1 MKGKASPSRF
11 WKVIGAI
18 IIIIIISVGFYWLL
32 SLFRVDPIRIIN
44 SWSVHDE
51 ESCEKDGG
59 HWSIGVGD
67 IGRCIYD
74 TNDGGKVC
82 TDSSQCQGMCLADSE
97 NAKEGKCTEHN
108 LTLGCLNKVENG
120 KVQGTICLD

>member
-18 IIIIIISVGFYWLL
+18 IIIIIISVGFYFLL

-44 SWSVHDE
+44 TWTVHNKE
-51 ESCEKDGG
+51 GCEKNGG

-82 TDSSQCQGMCLADSE
+82 TDSSQCEGMCLADSE
-97 NAKEGKCTEHN
+97 NAKEGRCTEHN

-120 KVQGTICLD
+120 KVQGTICVD